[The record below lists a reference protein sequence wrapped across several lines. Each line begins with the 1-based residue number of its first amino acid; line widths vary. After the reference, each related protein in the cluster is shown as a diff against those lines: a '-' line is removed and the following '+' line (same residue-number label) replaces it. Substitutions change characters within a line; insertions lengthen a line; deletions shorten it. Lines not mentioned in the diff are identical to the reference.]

1 MVGFAWAYTLE
12 FALTK
17 NSNLTLRTFGQGCV
31 EHNANLI
38 AMRMPEL

>member
-1 MVGFAWAYTLE
+1 MALHSLS

-17 NSNLTLRTFGQGCV
+17 TSNLTSQDFGQGCV